1 MFLVMGSGSVGSLF
15 GGMISTVYSDVRL
28 VGRTNHIQA
37 INNNGLKIQGLI
49 NKTVNVSGVT
59 SVEDIHQ
66 EITSE
71 SKIIEYILI
80 TTKAHQTESAVNDLK
95 RIVSKETIF
104 IALQNGIGTEEIIKN
119 IFPDNMVLRGIT
131 SIGVCR
137 PISGEVEFTGKGLT
151 RIGYTNQDEKNSAK
165 VLVDLFNKAKITTS
179 LEQNILGAVFTKT
192 IVNCALNP
200 LTAIYNIKNIEVY
213 KQKPLH
219 KKASI
224 LAKEAWNVAKKLNIK
239 LTVKDPIAYTFEV
252 ILDTGENTNSM
263 LTDVLNK
270 RKTEIDFINGK
281 IIFLGKEKGVS
292 ISNNQEIYDKVI
304 DITKG
309 FS

>member
-1 MFLVMGSGSVGSLF
+1 MGSGSVGSLF